1 VHHPRPM
8 PYAMGRCPIADGV
21 RATRCTHDGHR
32 EHATFFF
39 WSPTKKNT
47 QRTPTPHTYLR
58 PVICSFWPWHTYSRV
73 RYTVMSTDA
82 AIWAQQATD
91 ELPQVRLMRAERGSK
106 MCLHVGSGRGATKKK
121 KVPTAMD
128 GRIAW
133 AAELIGISEQ
143 DFPDGLRTALLE
155 DRGALHFLLDL
166 ALRPPA
172 EPGRAP
178 LK

>member
-1 VHHPRPM
+1 
-8 PYAMGRCPIADGV
+8 
-21 RATRCTHDGHR
+21 
-32 EHATFFF
+32 
-39 WSPTKKNT
+39 
-47 QRTPTPHTYLR
+47 
-58 PVICSFWPWHTYSRV
+58 
-73 RYTVMSTDA
+73 MSTDA

-106 MCLHVGSGRGATKKK
+106 ICLHVGSGRGATKKK